1 MEIIRKKHIP
11 QSDMRGGNSR
21 IPGRIILFIII
32 WLLAVWILPANGE
45 IYKWVDSKGV
55 THFSNVPPPDGKGK
69 KAAKMEEWRH
79 DAEAHAAR
87 IRVTEEAQENEL
99 REFYGQKEAARKAS
113 QEHANQTE
121 EQNTRKAE
129 LERKIK
135 FERKRL
141 ESLIHEDRTDQ
152 WNSHVAAQLELLT
165 ADPETYFEFQMDQTG
180 RLPAEQE
187 PPPIEEENL
196 EPESGPALKYSPH
209 VTDPYTGE
217 LIPEEGGTGSRGTPY
232 IKSGKGYLNTK
243 TGRFFEITP

>member
-1 MEIIRKKHIP
+1 MEIIEKKHIP
-11 QSDMRGGNSR
+11 ALQMRGGSSGTR
-21 IPGRIILFIII
+21 GRIILFIGF
-32 WLLAVWILPANGE
+32 WLLTAWILPAKGE
-45 IYKWVDSKGV
+45 IYKWVDSKGII
-55 THFSNVPPPDGKGK
+55 HFSNVPPPDGNGK
-69 KAAKMEEWRH
+69 KAAKMDEWGH

-99 REFYGQKEAARKAS
+99 KEFYSQKEAARKAS
-113 QEHANQTE
+113 EERANQAE

-152 WNSHVAAQLELLT
+152 WNTHVATQLELLA
-165 ADPETYFEFQMDQTG
+165 ADPETYFKFQMDQTG

-187 PPPIEEENL
+187 PAPIQEENL
-196 EPESGPALKYSPH
+196 ESESGQALKYRPH

-217 LIPEEGGTGSRGTPY
+217 LIPEKGGTGSRGTPY

-243 TGRFFEITP
+243 TGRFFEIAQ